1 MENLIFL
8 EKLNYNDKLYFI
20 TKFNQTNLISN
31 SSLTKIIAHF
41 SFKAINFDKKKSL
54 LFLLLLELITNQKCC
69 ITRSKKNI
77 IVMKIRTGSLTGC
90 KVTLRKNNL
99 YRFIDSIIL
108 SLPRLE
114 DLSFLSLKKNRYIKG
129 KTISFKF
136 IDLFSFYQIEK
147 LMVSYIN
154 KLELNWVFNTF
165 IWQEKIFLLMSFYMP
180 VSSLIQKF
188 DRLDYNKNYQIKIL
202 KENFS
207 FSNSNNLLNKL
218 EINLSNKKSFNLY
231 QNLFKFKIINFLL
244 KEMNFVLI
252 FFYESMDN
260 ISRTKLKQFLYT
272 KNLDS
277 LIIPKKWFNLILIN
291 KEYANLKNV
300 LAGNIILIFEKNN
313 NIIDKNIIVDLNKFS
328 KIYLFGLL
336 WNKIFYKK
344 KNVEKYITLPNN
356 FKSIV
361 LYNFQKTLLLL
372 KKSLVFKYSEL

>member
-1 MENLIFL
+1 
-8 EKLNYNDKLYFI
+8 
-20 TKFNQTNLISN
+20 
-31 SSLTKIIAHF
+31 
-41 SFKAINFDKKKSL
+41 
-54 LFLLLLELITNQKCC
+54 
-69 ITRSKKNI
+69 
-77 IVMKIRTGSLTGC
+77 MKIAFLT
-90 KVTLRKNNL
+90 
-99 YRFIDSIIL
+99 
-108 SLPRLE
+108 
-114 DLSFLSLKKNRYIKG
+114 
-129 KTISFKF
+129 
-136 IDLFSFYQIEK
+136 
-147 LMVSYIN
+147 
-154 KLELNWVFNTF
+154 
-165 IWQEKIFLLMSFYMP
+165 
-180 VSSLIQKF
+180 
-188 DRLDYNKNYQIKIL
+188 
-202 KENFS
+202 
-207 FSNSNNLLNKL
+207 
-218 EINLSNKKSFNLY
+218 
-231 QNLFKFKIINFLL
+231 
-244 KEMNFVLI
+244 EMNFVLI

-313 NIIDKNIIVDLNKFS
+313 NIIDKNIIIDLNKFS

>member
-207 FSNSNNLLNKL
+207 FSNSNNLFNKL

-260 ISRTKLKQFLYT
+260 TSRTKLKQFLYT

-356 FKSIV
+356 FKGIV

>member
-154 KLELNWVFNTF
+154 KLELN
-165 IWQEKIFLLMSFYMP
+165 
-180 VSSLIQKF
+180 
-188 DRLDYNKNYQIKIL
+188 
-202 KENFS
+202 
-207 FSNSNNLLNKL
+207 
-218 EINLSNKKSFNLY
+218 
-231 QNLFKFKIINFLL
+231 
-244 KEMNFVLI
+244 
-252 FFYESMDN
+252 
-260 ISRTKLKQFLYT
+260 
-272 KNLDS
+272 
-277 LIIPKKWFNLILIN
+277 
-291 KEYANLKNV
+291 
-300 LAGNIILIFEKNN
+300 
-313 NIIDKNIIVDLNKFS
+313 
-328 KIYLFGLL
+328 
-336 WNKIFYKK
+336 
-344 KNVEKYITLPNN
+344 
-356 FKSIV
+356 
-361 LYNFQKTLLLL
+361 
-372 KKSLVFKYSEL
+372 

>member
-260 ISRTKLKQFLYT
+260 TSRTKLKQFLYT

-356 FKSIV
+356 FKGIV